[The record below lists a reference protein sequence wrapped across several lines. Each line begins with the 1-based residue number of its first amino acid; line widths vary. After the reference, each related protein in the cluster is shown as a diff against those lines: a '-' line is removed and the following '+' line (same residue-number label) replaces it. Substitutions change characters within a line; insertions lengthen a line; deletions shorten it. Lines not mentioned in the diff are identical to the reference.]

1 MTTIDPSSRESPE
14 KLRRIAF
21 HEAGHTVAAFVLE
34 HPITRAV
41 IDREPS
47 PLDESGG
54 QPRHFV
60 EWSDGMPL
68 DEMELHYAEDR
79 ALFAFAGD
87 AAEMHLVGGRMVK
100 FFNDPTRS

>member
-1 MTTIDPSSRESPE
+1 M
-14 KLRRIAF
+14 
-21 HEAGHTVAAFVLE
+21 
-34 HPITRAV
+34 

-100 FFNDPTRS
+100 FFNGPTRS